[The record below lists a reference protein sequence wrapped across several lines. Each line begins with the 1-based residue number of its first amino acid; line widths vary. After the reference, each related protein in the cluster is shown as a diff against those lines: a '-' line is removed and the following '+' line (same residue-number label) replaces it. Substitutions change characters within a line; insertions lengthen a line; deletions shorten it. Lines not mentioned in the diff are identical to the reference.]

1 MPWPETNVLEPG
13 AEPVDAISLLRADMD
28 EVDGAFAKF
37 WDVSHDDDVEK
48 RRTKIDAARDACHRT
63 RVHLGLERAF
73 LRAVEGTV
81 SDETLLRE
89 MRISEGE
96 ALDLCA
102 KIERVEPADRQY
114 DVAVRVL
121 GDFLLKR
128 AAGEREGVFRHVA
141 ASRLDLF
148 ELAEQLRS
156 TRAELMLA
164 ETAAAH

>member
-1 MPWPETNVLEPG
+1 MPWPETNVLETG

-28 EVDGAFAKF
+28 ELDGAFAKF
-37 WDVSHDDDVEK
+37 WDVSHDDDLAK
-48 RRTKIDAARDACHRT
+48 RATKVQEGREVCHRT

-73 LRAVEGTV
+73 LRAVEGAVT
-81 SDETLLRE
+81 DETLLRE
-89 MRISEGE
+89 MRIGQAK

-102 KIERVEPADRQY
+102 AIERVDPGDAQY

-141 ASRLDLF
+141 ASRLNLF

-156 TRAELMLA
+156 TRQELMDA
-164 ETAAAH
+164 ERSAAR

>member
-13 AEPVDAISLLRADMD
+13 AEPVDAIGLLRADMA

-37 WDVSHDDDVEK
+37 WDVSHDDDPEK
-48 RRTKIDAARDACHRT
+48 RRTKVDVARDVCHRT

-73 LRAVEGTV
+73 LRAIESAVT
-81 SDETLLRE
+81 DETLLGE
-89 MRISEGE
+89 MRAGQDK

-102 KIERVEPADRQY
+102 KIERFDPADGQY

-121 GDFLLKR
+121 GDFLLQR

-141 ASRLDLF
+141 ASRINLF

-156 TRAELMLA
+156 TRAELMAA
-164 ETAAAH
+164 EGAAAR

>member
-1 MPWPETNVLEPG
+1 MPWPETDVLEPG

-48 RRTKIDAARDACHRT
+48 RRTKVDVARDVCHRT

-73 LRAVEGTV
+73 LRAVEGTIT
-81 SDETLLRE
+81 DEALLRE
-89 MRISEGE
+89 MRAGQEK

-102 KIERVEPADRQY
+102 KIERVDPGDRQF

-121 GDFLLKR
+121 GDFLLQR

-141 ASRLDLF
+141 ASRLNLF

-156 TRAELMLA
+156 TRAELMNA
-164 ETAAAH
+164 ESIPAH